1 VVESSF
7 FFLLIMKAL
16 DIGFRVFLPLGV
28 GPVIGLWERL

>member
-1 VVESSF
+1 
-7 FFLLIMKAL
+7 MKAL